1 MQIQGHRVKLLEGL
15 LADIVRSKLSFSM
28 ATACVNIVA
37 HMEAKELLAAVPPGK
52 HCPVLCVGT
61 LIVVSGWG
69 AELGFVSLR
78 NAVFNAV
85 DVSYEPPPS
94 PPTTTGARASTNMPA
109 PCIC

>member
-1 MQIQGHRVKLLEGL
+1 M
-15 LADIVRSKLSFSM
+15 DIVRSKLSFSM

-85 DVSYEPPPS
+85 DVTYEPPPS

-109 PCIC
+109 RCIC